1 MSDSILEVH
10 KDDIFKLANKISDL
24 LNKMEVT
31 KEKESI
37 SIVDCIS
44 IVGEI
49 GKGIAELNS
58 LKKLFVGVDP
68 TEKASLLIVVTI
80 AILNS
85 DAVSE
90 KLSPGVRKQIEEW
103 FATQE
108 KANRNI
114 TSDST
119 PAEVNMCTALVNK
132 RRQTSATAKKKM
144 PAEPAFN

>member
-1 MSDSILEVH
+1 MSGSILEVH

-58 LKKLFVGVDP
+58 LKKMFVGVDP

-85 DAVSE
+85 DAVSD
-90 KLSPGVRKQIEEW
+90 KLSPGVRKQIEE
-103 FATQE
+103 FANNGE
-108 KANRNI
+108 ALSVI
-114 TSDST
+114 TD
-119 PAEVNMCTALVNK
+119 LVNWVSDEVLEAYDIAAG
-132 RRQTSATAKKKM
+132 TSNAPGTST
-144 PAEPAFN
+144 NL